1 MIRYVKK
8 SDEPLILGLIF
19 AVLLFFVAC
28 IQSCLF
34 HHYFDRMFNIGFR
47 IKIALMDL
55 IYKKS
60 LRLSNNSR
68 KESTVGQMVNILAVN
83 AQSFVEFPHYLNMA
97 WTSVFTIVVAV
108 FLLWNQLGIAAI
120 AGICTMIILIPIN
133 SVFMSLSKRYLLK
146 KYKHQDSRV
155 KLVNEL
161 LNGIKVKLI

>member
-1 MIRYVKK
+1 
-8 SDEPLILGLIF
+8 
-19 AVLLFFVAC
+19 
-28 IQSCLF
+28 
-34 HHYFDRMFNIGFR
+34 
-47 IKIALMDL
+47 MDL

-108 FLLWNQLGIAAI
+108 FLLWNQIGIAAF
-120 AGICTMIILIPIN
+120 AGVGTMIILIPIN

-146 KYKHQDSRV
+146 KFKYQDSRV

-161 LNGIKVKLI
+161 LNGIKVKLII